1 MKKFNI
7 AVFTRVDV
15 FVEAENMQQ
24 AEDCA
29 IEEVDN
35 GVGQSEVQSRF
46 SEELKTD
53 RDVDSSKRHCDIDLT
68 K

>member
-1 MKKFNI
+1 MPKFNI

-15 FVEAENMQQ
+15 FVEADNMQQ
-24 AEDCA
+24 AEDQA
-29 IEEVDN
+29 TEEVDN
-35 GVGQSEVQSRF
+35 GVGQSEAQSKF

-53 RDVDSSKRHCDIDLT
+53 RDIDSAKRHCDIDLT